1 MDETKQGPT
10 PVAESKTW
18 PRTAEGLGRY
28 QQWDFNTLTYTLR
41 GNTLRDTE
49 HYNSHNLLYGHNT
62 VVT

>member
-18 PRTAEGLGRY
+18 PRTAEGLGKY
-28 QQWDFNTLTYTLR
+28 QQWEFNTLTYTIL

-49 HYNSHNLLYGHNT
+49 HHKS
-62 VVT
+62 